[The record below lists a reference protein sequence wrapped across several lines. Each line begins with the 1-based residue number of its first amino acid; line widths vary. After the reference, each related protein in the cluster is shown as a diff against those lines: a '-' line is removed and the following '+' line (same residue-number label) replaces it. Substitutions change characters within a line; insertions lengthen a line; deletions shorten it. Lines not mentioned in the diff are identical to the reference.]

1 MSSYPGGKTKRACP
15 YNAIYNTKG
24 LKRMDALREPS
35 ECNAGTGK
43 DFAGSLIPTM
53 CLWGSFVGRVRT
65 ARLSAFAGYV
75 IILAIAIGI
84 GSFPTQASTNNF
96 NLLGNVGD
104 ATTSSTVSG
113 SYRYDQ
119 WSLPLY
125 PMPSY
130 TARAGDR
137 INATITLDQSYTIP
151 ATVPGTL
158 LVFGLYLYGS
168 SYPPIQVST
177 STTVSLF
184 NQGASV
190 FSSDNPGAAGGS
202 GALDAAITIFPPN
215 NAPITFDQV
224 IIHSD
229 ITYLDGPGGTIL
241 NLRNAQLTST
251 LIVPIP
257 EPCWFAFLATGLTC
271 LALAQKRRG
280 TPFTKLPA

>member
-1 MSSYPGGKTKRACP
+1 MCP
-15 YNAIYNTKG
+15 
-24 LKRMDALREPS
+24 
-35 ECNAGTGK
+35 
-43 DFAGSLIPTM
+43 
-53 CLWGSFVGRVRT
+53 WGSFVGRVRT
-65 ARLSAFAGYV
+65 ARRSAFAGYG

-104 ATTSSTVSG
+104 ATTSSNVSG

-137 INATITLDQSYTIP
+137 INATITLDHSYTIP

-257 EPCWFAFLATGLTC
+257 EPCCFGFLATGLTG
-271 LALAQKRRG
+271 LALAEKRRG
-280 TPFTKLPA
+280 MPFKKLPA